1 MLLAALVDM
10 TMRERAELQ
19 QAAHRMAQRRMTD
32 LGLGGSPV
40 FHSLQA
46 RMQLLQVARLRILGS
61 QGALLRCAVLS
72 LHGLAHRHVVVPCSA
87 LGSRQS
93 ISAPAACSHGMP
105 GPELVQA
112 GCIGASTLGAV
123 GKCEAGTVGKWRMP
137 HQSMVQQGN
146 YHAHLPNVE
155 VHGCDLGLGSIQISV
170 HLREAGQPSG
180 HLPHIAEGAPFQRSG
195 SRPYHTPTFNWP
207 CTYAPVL

>member
-137 HQSMVQQGN
+137 HQSMV
-146 YHAHLPNVE
+146 HRAITMRICPMLR
-155 VHGCDLGLGSIQISV
+155 CMAAIWALAASRSV
-170 HLREAGQPSG
+170 CICERLA
-180 HLPHIAEGAPFQRSG
+180 
-195 SRPYHTPTFNWP
+195 SRVDTSRT
-207 CTYAPVL
+207 